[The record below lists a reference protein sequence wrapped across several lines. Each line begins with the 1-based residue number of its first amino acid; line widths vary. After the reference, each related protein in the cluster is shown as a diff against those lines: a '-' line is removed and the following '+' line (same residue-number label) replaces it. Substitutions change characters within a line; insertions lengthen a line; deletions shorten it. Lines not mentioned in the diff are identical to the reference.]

1 MSRRIISGIVF
12 ALAIIIVMAL
22 RAPQM
27 QVRAAEPPLEAI
39 LDGLGFTNR
48 TMTTDETFPAGTYK
62 VSLFAEYA
70 SYCDQNTLSWYVDTE
85 EPSLNLI
92 FSGPE
97 GVPPGTP
104 GMVSPPLTK
113 SFTVD
118 EQFGLSL
125 CSPDGTWFTQQW
137 RNIDENKHARVYKDL
152 NDPEMLFIGFEN
164 SYSGGDAD
172 CNDMVIALSAGGV
185 PTPIGTDVT
194 VFPTLGICFIF
205 EQVTTAGCTT
215 ATALTPPTP
224 PLGLKLI
231 GSYYEIGSTAGYTD
245 KVTIRMSYEETG
257 MTPCRK
263 SRLMLLRYDALAT
276 DVSKDSKV
284 DVRDVCKIGRAH
296 V

>member
-1 MSRRIISGIVF
+1 
-12 ALAIIIVMAL
+12 
-22 RAPQM
+22 
-27 QVRAAEPPLEAI
+27 
-39 LDGLGFTNR
+39 
-48 TMTTDETFPAGTYK
+48 
-62 VSLFAEYA
+62 
-70 SYCDQNTLSWYVDTE
+70 
-85 EPSLNLI
+85 
-92 FSGPE
+92 
-97 GVPPGTP
+97 
-104 GMVSPPLTK
+104 
-113 SFTVD
+113 
-118 EQFGLSL
+118 
-125 CSPDGTWFTQQW
+125 
-137 RNIDENKHARVYKDL
+137 
-152 NDPEMLFIGFEN
+152 
-164 SYSGGDAD
+164 
-172 CNDMVIALSAGGV
+172 MVIALSAGGV

-284 DVRDVCKIGRAH
+284 DVRDVCKVLMALGSSPGSRRWNPACDVNHDGVINCKDLLAVLKDLGKSAWTNITTFVDTQNHLIYGETGRFSGIGIHRE
-296 V
+296 